1 VNLPL
6 ATDPTDPDTPHP
18 GLPLDGERQQ
28 LVRLSLW
35 GVGILGTASLI
46 GVAFSLYL
54 VNHSPLL
61 LIALSPLGRHMVLV
75 APAVHPVAFVSVLVA
90 RRLLFYFA
98 CYTLGSALG
107 PAGIPWLEA
116 RSTRAAAFVRW
127 MEGIFSR
134 WSRLVV
140 LVMSGP
146 TVSALAG
153 MSGMRRPVFL
163 LLATVGLVVRCLLVL
178 GFAAWIEEYIEIART
193 WIEEVWVPGTVLMVA
208 GVVLYRWKRGTPF
221 RGMAD

>member
-1 VNLPL
+1 MLPP
-6 ATDPTDPDTPHP
+6 ATDPTDPNAPHS
-18 GLPLDGERQQ
+18 GFPLDGKRQQ
-28 LVRLSLW
+28 RLRLSLW
-35 GVGILGTASLI
+35 GIGILGTGSLI

-54 VNHSPLL
+54 VNHAPLL

-98 CYTLGSALG
+98 CYTLGGALG

-116 RSTRAAAFVRW
+116 RAARTAAFVRW
-127 MEGIFSR
+127 MERIFSR

-153 MSGMRRPVFL
+153 MSGMRMPVFL
-163 LLATVGLVVRCLLVL
+163 PLATVSLVVRCLLVL
-178 GFAAWIEEYIEIART
+178 GFAAWIEEYIEIARG
-193 WIEEVWVPGTVLMVA
+193 WIEEIWLPGTVLMVA
-208 GVVLYRWKRGTPF
+208 GVVLYRWKRGTPLKA
-221 RGMAD
+221 MED